1 VKLFPS
7 LTPFAAG
14 AALLIGAMGFAPAT
28 AQADTILVFGQT
40 GVTSQFQAVNNSDG
54 TTSLSVVNGS
64 IVITGIDP
72 AATTLASY
80 NATFNLTGLS
90 TSVATINS
98 GNLVQN
104 FSGSF
109 AITQGALNILSG
121 NFTDLLTGFGSGAV
135 LTGTTPPVSA
145 VTFTSDIIPAADLD
159 VERALSLSFS
169 NVVPTIGALAPIDG
183 TYPSFTASVSG
194 TFSANNAPPPR
205 IPEPASMALL
215 GSGLIAL
222 AATARRRNR
231 G

>member
-1 VKLFPS
+1 M
-7 LTPFAAG
+7 
-14 AALLIGAMGFAPAT
+14 IGAMAFAPAT

-40 GVTSQFQAVNNSDG
+40 GVSSKFNAVNNTDS
-54 TTSLSVVNGS
+54 TTSLSAVNGS

-72 AATTLASY
+72 AATILASY
-80 NATFNLTGLS
+80 NATFNLAGLS

-121 NFTDLLTGFGSGAV
+121 TFTDLLTGFGSGAV

-145 VTFTSDIIPAADLD
+145 VIFTSDIIPVGDLD

-169 NVVPTIGALAPIDG
+169 NVIPTIGALAPIDG

-194 TFSANNAPPPR
+194 TFSANNASPPPR
-205 IPEPASMALL
+205 VPEPASMALL
-215 GSGLIAL
+215 GSGLIGL